1 MEGSSQ
7 LSDILAASVY
17 AVVSVAMLVWAWI
30 HLERRHE
37 VARRTERIQQLVVV
51 AHFVLLA
58 GWFLRHRIGLS
69 ERGGDPTTVGLAFET
84 AGVVSSYAIAA
95 SAILLNPG
103 VRWNRF
109 LAIYVAVALLHGG
122 AFGAVALGWPE
133 ALGLV
138 PRLEDVIHDRDHFG
152 SPDPAD
158 AIRRLPDA
166 SAAATSPT
174 PQTR

>member
-1 MEGSSQ
+1 MSTNSRAMQVSTG
-7 LSDILAASVY
+7 LAASLY
-17 AVVSVAMLVWAWI
+17 ALASVAMLVWAWV
-30 HLERRHE
+30 HLEAGHRG
-37 VARRTERIQQLVVV
+37 ARRAERIQQLVVV

-69 ERGGDPTTVGLAFET
+69 EREGDPSAIGLAFEA
-84 AGVVSSYAIAA
+84 AGVVSSYAIAT

-109 LAIYVAVALLHGG
+109 FATYGAVALLHGG

-152 SPDPAD
+152 FPDPVD
-158 AIRRLPDA
+158 AIRSLPDA
-166 SAAATSPT
+166 SANATSPT
-174 PQTR
+174 P